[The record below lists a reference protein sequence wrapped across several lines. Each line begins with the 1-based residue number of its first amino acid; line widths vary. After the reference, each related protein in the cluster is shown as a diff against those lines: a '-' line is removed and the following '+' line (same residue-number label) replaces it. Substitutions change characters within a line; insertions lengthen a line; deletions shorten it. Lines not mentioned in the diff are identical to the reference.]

1 MIAPARRI
9 LRAMPDYVPP
19 QEVLA
24 NYADLLVK
32 FALNDCRGIK
42 PGDVV
47 QLTVPDCAK
56 PLLPELMRAVYQSGG
71 HVKQQYIPDGL
82 SKIFFTYASDE
93 QLTFFPEAF
102 KKAET
107 ELVDHNVSII
117 SDGDP
122 HELKDIDPKRLF
134 MASDSRKKVREWYD
148 EKERQGKFSW
158 TLAMY
163 PTAAMA
169 AEAGMSLQEYW
180 QQVIE
185 GCYLDKPD
193 PVAEWKRIQAELDRL
208 KGALNALKIE
218 RVHVEAEGI
227 DLWVKLGAN
236 RQWLGGSGRNIP
248 SYELFISPDWRG
260 TEGVVRFNQPLYRF
274 GNLVK
279 DVALEFKDG
288 RVVKAS
294 ASQGEDFL
302 KAMIARENADKIGEF
317 SLTDRRISRI
327 TRFMAD
333 TLFDENMG
341 GPFGNT
347 HLAVG
352 KAYKDSFDGDQSKPS
367 KEEWEAMGFNESPEH
382 TDIVSTTDRTVTA
395 ELPGGGTT
403 VIFKDGQFTL

>member
-1 MIAPARRI
+1 
-9 LRAMPDYVPP
+9 MPNAYVPD
-19 QEVLA
+19 QKILA
-24 NYADLLVK
+24 KYADLLVK
-32 FALNDCRGIK
+32 FALGGCQGIK
-42 PGDVV
+42 PGQVV
-47 QLTVPDCAK
+47 QLTVPDSAK

-71 HVKQQYIPDGL
+71 HVKQQFIPEGM

-93 QLTFFPEAF
+93 QLKFFPEAF
-102 KKAET
+102 KKAEM
-107 ELVDHNVSII
+107 ELVDHNVAII
-117 SDGDP
+117 ADSDP
-122 HELKDIDPKRLF
+122 LELKDIDPKRLF
-134 MASDSRKKVREWYD
+134 MASDSRKKLREWYD
-148 EKERQGKFSW
+148 EKERMGKYSW

-163 PTAAMA
+163 PTEAMA
-169 AEAGMSLQEYW
+169 SEAGMSLEEYW

-185 GCYLDKPD
+185 ACYLDRED
-193 PVAEWKRIQAELDRL
+193 PVAEWQKIQAEQDRV

-218 RVHVEAEGI
+218 RVHVVAEGI
-227 DLWVKLGAN
+227 DLWVKLGAD

-279 DVALEFKDG
+279 DVELTFEKG
-288 RVVKAS
+288 RVVKAT
-294 ASQGEDFL
+294 ASEGEEFL

-317 SLTDRRISRI
+317 SLTDRRLSRI
-327 TRFMAD
+327 SRFMAD

-352 KAYKDSFDGDQSKPS
+352 KAYKDSFAGDQSQPT
-367 KEEWEAMGFNESPEH
+367 KEEWEAMGFNDSPEH

-395 ELPGGGTT
+395 ELPDGSTK
-403 VIFKDGQFTL
+403 VIFEKGQFTV